1 MKQILWIASN
11 GEVTTQEAEMPPTLE
26 AMQAYVEGNIEVVNV
41 LFHNAPHQMIVNEE
55 GMIRHMP
62 LNWKAT
68 SIYHCNW
75 ITREGKIPDAPICG
89 PAILLQGI
97 KLD

>member
-1 MKQILWIASN
+1 MKQILWITPA
-11 GEVTTQEAEMPPTLE
+11 GEVHTEKTSIAPTLE
-26 AMQAYVEGNIEVVNV
+26 AMKAYVEGNIEVVSV
-41 LFHNAPHQMIVNEE
+41 LFHGEHHQMIVNED
-55 GMIRHMP
+55 GLSKQLP

-75 ITREGKIPDAPICG
+75 ITREGKIPDAPIVG